1 MEKIKIVAIDGAVR
15 KDSMSRQFLFKIL
28 ESFNKNTTILTLFDQ
43 SQRKLPL
50 YDDSPELLDNP
61 DINFLLNSVKEA
73 DIVILSSPEYHGSM
87 SGALKN
93 ALDWCTHVEG
103 RFKGK
108 LVGLVGGGAS
118 FANSG
123 ANIQMMM
130 AVRAMHGWLMPE
142 VLLSAVNIWDVFD
155 EDGEIIDPILSKR
168 LQEFVKLITSYGK
181 VFRELNK
188 RNIVTSV
195 E

>member
-1 MEKIKIVAIDGAVR
+1 MKKIKILGIDGVVR
-15 KDSMSRQFLFKIL
+15 KDSMSRQLLAKTL
-28 ESFNKNTTILTLFDQ
+28 ESFNIDTTVVTLFDQ
-43 SQRKLPL
+43 SYRKLPL

-61 DINFLLNSVKEA
+61 DINFLLNAVRET
-73 DIVILSSPEYHGSM
+73 DVIILSSPEYHGSM

-155 EDGEIIDPILSKR
+155 EHGEIIDSSLSKR
-168 LQEFVKLITSYGK
+168 LQEFVKLITKYGK
-181 VFRELNK
+181 VFGEM
-188 RNIVTSV
+188 I